1 MNFSAV
7 ILVSKMYSKQNQNK
21 IFVVGFVL
29 IALVIVWFLVK
40 PVILKFTKSGENSEE
55 KINAEILKAPSVSS
69 QELFRKIENKESVII
84 VDLRGE
90 EEFDKGH
97 VVASRRYVAGELDAK
112 KIDSLGIS
120 KTSGLVLVNSGDDVY
135 ETAKKV
141 NELAAAGFVNVKYL
155 LGGISDWKSQGFPLI
170 SGGGLQEDSSKTKKI
185 SLDELINDLN
195 MGEDLIQF
203 LDIRST
209 GDFEAGHI
217 VGALNIPLAN
227 LEKEQDKLSL
237 IKKTVMYGADEEETA
252 KAAAALFDLN
262 FYNVWVLEGG
272 LEVWKSAGGK
282 IESGR

>member
-7 ILVSKMYSKQNQNK
+7 ILVSKMYSKQNQNR
-21 IFVVGFVL
+21 IFVVGFIL
-29 IALVIVWFLVK
+29 IALVIIWFLVK
-40 PVILKFTKSGENSEE
+40 PVILKFTKGGENSEE
-55 KINAEILKAPSVSS
+55 KINAEILKAPSIGS
-69 QELFRKIENKESVII
+69 QELFRKIENKESIII
-84 VDLRGE
+84 VDLREE
-90 EEFDKGH
+90 EEFNKGH
-97 VVASRRYVAGELDAK
+97 IVASRRYIADELDAK
-112 KIDSLGIS
+112 KIDSLGIG

-141 NELAAAGFVNVKYL
+141 NELAAAGFVNAKYL

-185 SLDELINDLN
+185 SLDELTNDLN

-227 LEKEQDKLSL
+227 LEKEQDKLSPV
-237 IKKTVMYGADEEETA
+237 KKTVMYGADEKETA

-272 LEVWKSAGGK
+272 LEAWKSAGGK